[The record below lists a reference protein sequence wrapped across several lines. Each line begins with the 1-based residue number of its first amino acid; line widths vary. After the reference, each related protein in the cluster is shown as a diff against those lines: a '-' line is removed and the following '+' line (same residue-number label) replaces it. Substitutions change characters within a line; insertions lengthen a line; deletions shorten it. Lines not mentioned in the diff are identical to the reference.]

1 MSFPRTGINQ
11 PLAKGNRII
20 MTGLNNNRK
29 ERSKLIN
36 TEDILVFAEGEVSR
50 WIGEMGEGN
59 EEVQTSGYKINKSQE

>member
-1 MSFPRTGINQ
+1 
-11 PLAKGNRII
+11 

-36 TEDILVFAEGEVSR
+36 TENILVFAEGEVGE

-59 EEVQTSGYKINKSQE
+59 EEVQTSGYKINKLQE

>member
-1 MSFPRTGINQ
+1 
-11 PLAKGNRII
+11 